1 MERGFSLIEILIVVA
16 VIAVLSAIAIP
27 VMQDAVLKATISAV
41 ATDATAIHVA
51 FKRYHV
57 DFSVYPDP
65 GDFDLA
71 TFEPLVSLDYYD
83 GGVVGR
89 LVADQA
95 DGYDAPDD
103 SGPNQE
109 FWLELSLKMDPTTR
123 FLVSDSDNSLLGGGD
138 YYDGVFLFKDGVFTP
153 IQTH

>member
-1 MERGFSLIEILIVVA
+1 MERGFTLLELLVVTA
-16 VIAVLSAIAIP
+16 IIAVLSAIAIP
-27 VMQDAVLKATISAV
+27 LMQEAVLRANVSAV

-57 DFSVYPDP
+57 DFSEYPET
-65 GDFDLA
+65 GAFGLA
-71 TFEPLVSLDYYD
+71 SFEPLVALDYYD
-83 GGVVGR
+83 GRVAPK

-103 SGPNQE
+103 SGVNQE
-109 FWLELSLKMDPTTR
+109 FWLEMSLKIEPTVR
-123 FLVSDSDNSLLGGGD
+123 FLVADSDDALLGGGS
-138 YYDGVFLFKDGVFTP
+138 YYDGVFLFRDGVLSP